1 MARFLLFSVL
11 PLVLLGL
18 FVFSVVG
25 AIRLLREDSH
35 PEKSFIELMRFSL
48 MRLPLLKKLSGKRVL
63 EE

>member
-1 MARFLLFSVL
+1 
-11 PLVLLGL
+11 VLLGL
-18 FVFSVVG
+18 FAFSVVG